1 MVMVRARTLA
11 VLVMMCLVAW
21 GLATPAAAAGGRQAP
36 ALDKPRQGGAGI
48 VFTGKARPR
57 ANVRLQVRARGG
69 WKAVGRDRASR
80 RGTFR
85 IAVRGTARPVD
96 RARDYRVVSE
106 GRTSRA
112 RTVAPVA
119 ATEPTAGPTAG
130 PVATA
135 KPKPSDACGTLLDR
149 PGWAGGGTYQ
159 CSFVDQFDGS
169 ALDLRS
175 WHVMD
180 GTTSG
185 AACMVDTPETVE
197 VSGGSLR
204 LTARPAA
211 RADQCPLRKDGT
223 RASYVTGSV
232 NTFWKWS
239 QQYGRFEARMRSQ
252 AVSFAGPQEAF
263 WLWPDTRYSSDAT
276 WPASGEIDIVETYAA
291 YPQLAIPF
299 LHYTWNDNGG
309 PVPGLNTAW
318 NCLAP
323 RGQWHTYALEW
334 SAERLT
340 ISVDGRTCLT
350 NTAGAAS
357 FRKRFIMSFS
367 QLLSGTGVNTFLGG
381 ARTPTTLEV
390 DYVKVW
396 K

>member
-1 MVMVRARTLA
+1 MLRARTMT

-21 GLATPAAAAGGRQAP
+21 GLAAPAAAAGGRKAP
-36 ALDKPRQGGAGI
+36 ALDKPRQGGTSL
-48 VFTGKARPR
+48 VFTGQARPR
-57 ANVRLQVRARGG
+57 ASVRLQVRARTG

-85 IAVRGTARPVD
+85 ITLGTPTRP
-96 RARDYRVVSE
+96 RHYRVVSE

-112 RTVAPVA
+112 RAVEPVPA
-119 ATEPTAGPTAG
+119 AAPTAA
-130 PVATA
+130 A
-135 KPKPSDACGTLLDR
+135 KPKPTDACGTVLDR
-149 PGWAGGGTYQ
+149 PGGGSYQ
-159 CSFVDQFDGS
+159 CSFVDQFDGA
-169 ALDLRS
+169 ALDERF

-180 GTTSG
+180 GTSTG
-185 AACMVDTPETVE
+185 AACMVDTPQTVA

-239 QQYGRFEARMRSQ
+239 QQYGRFEARMKSQ

-263 WLWPDTRYSSDAT
+263 WLWPDTRYSSDTT
-276 WPASGEIDIVETYAA
+276 WPASGEIDIVENYAA
-291 YPQLAIPF
+291 YPHLAIPF

-309 PVPGLNTAW
+309 AKHGLNTAW
-318 NCLAP
+318 DCLAP

-334 SAERLT
+334 TAERLT
-340 ISVDGRTCLT
+340 ISVDGKTCLT
-350 NTAGAAS
+350 NTAGATS

-367 QLLSGTGVNTFLGG
+367 QLLSGSGVNTFLGG
-381 ARTPTTLEV
+381 ALPPTTLEV

>member
-1 MVMVRARTLA
+1 MKSARAMA
-11 VLVMMCLVAW
+11 VLVICLVAW
-21 GLATPAAAAGGRQAP
+21 GLAAPAATAATVGGRKAP
-36 ALDKPRQGGAGI
+36 ALDKPRQGDTSL

-57 ANVRLQVRARGG
+57 ASVRLQVRARAG
-69 WKAVGRDRASR
+69 WKAVAQDRASR

-85 IAVRGTARPVD
+85 ITLGSPVRTRQ
-96 RARDYRVVSE
+96 YRVVSD

-112 RTVAPVA
+112 RAVAPVPTVEA
-119 ATEPTAGPTAG
+119 A
-130 PVATA
+130 ATA
-135 KPKPSDACGTLLDR
+135 KPKPKPTDACGTVLDR
-149 PGWAGGGTYQ
+149 PGGGTYQ
-159 CSFVDQFDGS
+159 CSLVDQFDGT
-169 ALDLRS
+169 ALDERY

-180 GTTSG
+180 GTSTG
-185 AACMVDTPETVE
+185 AACMVDTPQTVA

-204 LTARPAA
+204 LTARPVA

-239 QQYGRFEARMRSQ
+239 QQYGRFEARMKSQ

-263 WLWPDTRYSSDAT
+263 WLWPDTRYSSDTT
-276 WPASGEIDIVETYAA
+276 WPASGEIDIVENYAA
-291 YPQLAIPF
+291 YPHLAIPF

-334 SAERLT
+334 TAERLT

-367 QLLSGTGVNTFLGG
+367 QLLSGSGVNTFLGG
-381 ARTPTTLEV
+381 VVPSTTLEV

>member
-1 MVMVRARTLA
+1 MVMVRARTLT

-21 GLATPAAAAGGRQAP
+21 GLATPAAEAGNRKAP
-36 ALDKPRQGGAGI
+36 ALDKPRQGGVSL

-57 ANVRLQVRARGG
+57 AAVRLQVRARAG

-85 IAVRGTARPVD
+85 ITLRSPDRP
-96 RARDYRVVSE
+96 RHYRVVSD

-112 RTVAPVA
+112 RTVAPAPV
-119 ATEPTAGPTAG
+119 TEPAAEPA
-130 PVATA
+130 AA
-135 KPKPSDACGTLLDR
+135 KPRPSDACGTVPDR
-149 PGWAGGGTYQ
+149 PGWAGGGSYQ
-159 CSFVDQFDGS
+159 CSFVDQFDGD
-169 ALDLRS
+169 ALDRGS

-185 AACMVDTPETVE
+185 AACMVDTPETVA

-204 LTARPAA
+204 LTARPAD

-232 NTFWKWS
+232 NTFWRWS
-239 QQYGRFEARMRSQ
+239 QQYGRFEARMKSQ
-252 AVSFAGPQEAF
+252 AVSYAGPQEAF

-276 WPASGEIDIVETYAA
+276 WPASGEIDIVENYAA
-291 YPQLAIPF
+291 YPDLAIPF

-309 PVPGLNTAW
+309 ARHGLNTAW
-318 NCLAP
+318 DCLAP
-323 RGQWHTYALEW
+323 RGQWHTYTLDWTAD
-334 SAERLT
+334 RLT

-350 NTAGAAS
+350 NTAGAPS

-367 QLLSGTGVNTFLGG
+367 QLLSGSGVNTFLGG
-381 ARTPTTLEV
+381 TRAPTTLEV